1 MMFDLRFR
9 LRPTPASAQPPAPLV
24 AISEEGT
31 GVFVAT
37 CHSCGHVVGVR
48 RTCAE
53 VERDKAAHVCGESPE
68 GSPLLRY
75 LTLT

>member
-1 MMFDLRFR
+1 MMFDQRFR
-9 LRPTPASAQPPAPLV
+9 LRPAPAERPAPLV

-37 CHSCGHVVGVR
+37 CHDCGHVVGVR
-48 RTCAE
+48 RTRAE
-53 VERDKAAHVCGESPE
+53 VERDKAAHVCGERTE